1 VAVVGASGLV
11 GKVLL
16 GVMEERRFPA
26 SELTLVGSRRSV
38 GAAVRANGVEHAL
51 ADIESEWHLGQDIV
65 FFVTDGGVAKEEIP
79 RLRGSV
85 PLIID
90 NSATFRMEPD
100 VPLVVPQVNAD
111 AAYAHR
117 GLIANPNCST
127 IQLVVAVLPIHL
139 LSPVRRL
146 IVSTYQAASGAG
158 RGFMERFWQDTA
170 SDCGRL
176 PNELSGTGS
185 SLAFNLLPSIDTMMD
200 DGFSREEEKIMRETK
215 KIFSDDR
222 IAVSATAVRVP
233 VVNSHSESVYL
244 ETEEALDLD
253 VVERALQGASG
264 VTYVKDHFQATPRFA
279 SGRDSV
285 LVSRLRRDREREN
298 GLHLWVVADNLR
310 KGAATNAVEIA
321 ELFVGKIHG

>member
-1 VAVVGASGLV
+1 V
-11 GKVLL
+11 
-16 GVMEERRFPA
+16 
-26 SELTLVGSRRSV
+26 
-38 GAAVRANGVEHAL
+38 
-51 ADIESEWHLGQDIV
+51 GQDIV

-79 RLRGSV
+79 RVRGSV

-90 NSATFRMEPD
+90 NSAVFRMEPD
-100 VPLVVPQVNAD
+100 VPLVVPQVNPD

-127 IQLVVAVLPIHL
+127 IQLVVAILPVHR

-158 RGFMERFWQDTA
+158 RDFMERFWQDTA
-170 SDCGRL
+170 SDCGR
-176 PNELSGTGS
+176 PPHELAGTGS
-185 SLAFNLLPSIDTMMD
+185 SLAFNLLPSIDTMLD

-215 KIFSDDR
+215 KILSDET

-244 ETEEALDLD
+244 ETEEALDLHA
-253 VVERALQGASG
+253 VERALAHAPG
-264 VTYVKDHFQATPRFA
+264 VKYVKDHFQATPRFA
-279 SGRDSV
+279 SGTDAV

-298 GLHLWVVADNLR
+298 GFHLWVVADNLR

-321 ELFVGKIHG
+321 ELFR